1 MMKLESQPPYPITI
15 TLNGHPTKRLKSRMP
30 SGLWQAARTRP
41 DGHCD
46 VLWEEP
52 DQQECDNFLNRQAD
66 KDYPGLRAKAE

>member
-30 SGLWQAARTRP
+30 SGLWE
-41 DGHCD
+41 G
-46 VLWEEP
+46 P